1 MSYLR
6 LAFNNSEWFW
16 VILDWHSITLN
27 SLRMAFII
35 LSNLGLML
43 CDPRSSGIDIQWSR
57 VIWDWGWTFL
67 SKTLPCLSSCLL
79 KCVCSCLSI
88 SCIRCCRFSVDRQ
101 PLPNFSMH
109 YRSNHTILFVMAH
122 LIQNL
127 VCNIQIAMHYDY
139 LNQMQLCTCDVKFK
153 VKVKHAVF
161 L

>member
-1 MSYLR
+1 MSYPR
-6 LAFNNSEWFW
+6 LAFNNSEW
-16 VILDWHSITLN
+16 VILDWHSITLRY
-27 SLRMAFII
+27 LRLA
-35 LSNLGLML
+35 L
-43 CDPRSSGIDIQWSR
+43 
-57 VIWDWGWTFL
+57 IWDWCSMIPGHLGLTFNDPEL
-67 SKTLPCLSSCLL
+67 SGIGDGHFKTLPCLSSCLL

-127 VCNIQIAMHYDY
+127 VCNIEIAMHYDY

-153 VKVKHAVF
+153 VKV
-161 L
+161 